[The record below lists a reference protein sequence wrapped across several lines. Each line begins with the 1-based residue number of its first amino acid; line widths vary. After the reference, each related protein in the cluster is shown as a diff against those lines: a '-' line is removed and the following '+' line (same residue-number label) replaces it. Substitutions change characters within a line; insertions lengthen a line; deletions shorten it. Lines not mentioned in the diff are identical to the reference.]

1 MNLYTQWIID
11 QLSCTVP
18 QAIQIQDMMATFL
31 DFSECTKQEFKQAV
45 KDAVEIIK
53 ETT

>member
-1 MNLYTQWIID
+1 MNIYTQWIVD

-31 DFSECTKQEFKQAV
+31 NFSECTKYEFKQAV

-53 ETT
+53 ETK

>member
-1 MNLYTQWIID
+1 MNIYTQWIVD

-18 QAIQIQDMMATFL
+18 QAIQIQGTMATFL
-31 DFSECTKQEFKQAV
+31 DFSECTKYEFKQAV

-53 ETT
+53 ETS

>member
-11 QLSCTVP
+11 QLGCSVL
-18 QAIQIQDMMATFL
+18 QAIQIQDTMATFL
-31 DFSECTKQEFKQAV
+31 DFSECTKREFRQAV

-53 ETT
+53 ETA

>member
-1 MNLYTQWIID
+1 MNIYTQWIVD

-18 QAIQIQDMMATFL
+18 QAIQIQDTMATFL
-31 DFSECTKQEFKQAV
+31 DFSVCSKYEFKQAV

>member
-18 QAIQIQDMMATFL
+18 IQIQDTMATVL
-31 DFSECTKQEFKQAV
+31 DFSESTKQEFKQAV

-53 ETT
+53 ETA